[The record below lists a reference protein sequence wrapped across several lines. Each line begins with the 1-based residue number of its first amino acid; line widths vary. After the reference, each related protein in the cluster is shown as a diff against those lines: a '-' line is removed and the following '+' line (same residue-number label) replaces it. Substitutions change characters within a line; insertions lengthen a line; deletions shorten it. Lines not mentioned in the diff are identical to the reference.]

1 MRFHPKH
8 RSWTCPVEAAHFG
21 EKICSLNTSLISACD
36 QAPPRRQ
43 MAPPPTTATPSS
55 RARSGKAPCRCRGSR
70 RGHCGHYPP
79 RQVEAMSLPCGAKLV
94 ATVRLVGR
102 GPTARAP
109 RVARR
114 SPRTQSLLALSV
126 SVSAARATE
135 ASPLA
140 AMPFVSAVHAVAIAH
155 THTMLITQRTDSL
168 KQHLMI
174 SHQSVC
180 SAQQHSAQ
188 QRAARSARGA
198 WRCVPFNHRRL
209 HDCTISMCCRRH
221 RPHSAHRWW

>member
-1 MRFHPKH
+1 
-8 RSWTCPVEAAHFG
+8 
-21 EKICSLNTSLISACD
+21 
-36 QAPPRRQ
+36 
-43 MAPPPTTATPSS
+43 
-55 RARSGKAPCRCRGSR
+55 
-70 RGHCGHYPP
+70 
-79 RQVEAMSLPCGAKLV
+79 MSLPCGAKLV

-114 SPRTQSLLALSV
+114 SPCTQSLLALSV

-140 AMPFVSAVHAVAIAH
+140 AMPFVSAVHDVAIAH
-155 THTMLITQRTDSL
+155 THIMLITQRTDSL

-180 SAQQHSAQ
+180 SAQQ
-188 QRAARSARGA
+188 
-198 WRCVPFNHRRL
+198 PRRRRMGRMNL
-209 HDCTISMCCRRH
+209 AMCR
-221 RPHSAHRWW
+221 